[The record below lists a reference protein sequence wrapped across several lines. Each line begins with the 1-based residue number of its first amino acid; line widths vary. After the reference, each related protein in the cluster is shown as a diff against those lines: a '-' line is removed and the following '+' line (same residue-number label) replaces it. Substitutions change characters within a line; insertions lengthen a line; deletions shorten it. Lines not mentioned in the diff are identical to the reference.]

1 MLMSQSTPYSV
12 AVDDQIIT
20 IRADRTVFD
29 SVALTK
35 LLDYLSLESI
45 RRRSQATQAEV
56 DALADEV
63 NHKAWLRIQR
73 QLAPEAA
80 SS

>member
-1 MLMSQSTPYSV
+1 MSQLMPYSV
-12 AVDDQIIT
+12 AVDDQTIT

-56 DALADEV
+56 DTLAKDV
-63 NHKAWLRIQR
+63 NRKAWERLQR
-73 QLAPEAA
+73 QLMLESA

>member
-1 MLMSQSTPYSV
+1 MPQSTPYSV
-12 AVDDQIIT
+12 AVDDQVIT

-35 LLDYLSLESI
+35 LLDYLSLEAI

-63 NHKAWLRIQR
+63 NRKAWQRIQR
-73 QLAPEAA
+73 QLTL
-80 SS
+80 

>member
-1 MLMSQSTPYSV
+1 MSQSVPYSV
-12 AVDDQIIT
+12 AIDDQSIT

-56 DALADEV
+56 DALAEEV
-63 NHKAWLRIQR
+63 NRKAWQRVQR
-73 QLAPEAA
+73 QLGAEAV
-80 SS
+80 S